1 MRTASRVNA
10 CKRRVSSL
18 SKRAMYIIRVDDL
31 SLSRL
36 ILHGSRSR
44 VTVQHPPSPP
54 HPMCRVSVP
63 PSSGRRLEKDWTN
76 FIAAKAAPSL
86 PPSPHSSA
94 ARSAARPDL
103 GPCVAQPQRWQNA
116 AFFSTWEKY
125 EVSRGAVYD
134 PERARRKNDKRE
146 TMLL

>member
-1 MRTASRVNA
+1 
-10 CKRRVSSL
+10 
-18 SKRAMYIIRVDDL
+18 MYIIRVDDL

-103 GPCVAQPQRWQNA
+103 GPCVAQRYRNGGKTPLSSQRGKNTRCRGEPFTIRKGRGERTINA
-116 AFFSTWEKY
+116 KRCCCRKLLIRPRPLY
-125 EVSRGAVYD
+125 AV
-134 PERARRKNDKRE
+134 
-146 TMLL
+146 